1 MKRLFYVGLLG
12 LIAFEILNVY
22 FIMPMPGSQRFR
34 SIDVAYALY
43 NWRWAF
49 RIVFGLMV
57 VAGAPSALRVR
68 WAWRAVPIVLVLLAL
83 VVGWACNFMMNA
95 QSMFSQPNHLAF
107 QGRAQNRL
115 DEGSIVVGVEHNGQA
130 KAWPVRFLVYHH
142 QVQDTV
148 GGLPVLVTY
157 CSVCRTGR
165 VFEPRVGDQPEKFRL
180 VGMDHFNAM
189 FEDSRTGSWWRQVN
203 GTAIAGP
210 LKGAELPEVPSV
222 QMTLRQWFD
231 LHPDS
236 QVMQPD
242 ADFLAQYDTEGRF
255 ERGESKGSLTR
266 TDRGSWNE
274 KSWVVGVEVAGASK
288 AYDWNRLKELRV
300 INDNV
305 GETPIVLVLAAD
317 GQGFAAFARPGGEF
331 QLEGDVLTSE
341 GRRYD
346 FAGRDLADP
355 ALRLR
360 ALPAS
365 QEFWHS
371 WRTFHP
377 ETGRHEMPLPVG

>member
-1 MKRLFYVGLLG
+1 MKKIFYAGMLG
-12 LIAFEILNVY
+12 LIVFEILNVY
-22 FIMPMPGSQRFR
+22 FIMPMPGSQRFH
-34 SIDVAYALY
+34 SIDIAYALHRY
-43 NWRWAF
+43 RWVF
-49 RIVFGLMV
+49 RIVCVLLIA
-57 VAGAPSALRVR
+57 AGARTAFRVR
-68 WAWRAVPIVLVLLAL
+68 WPWRSVPIALMLLTLTVA
-83 VVGWACNFMMNA
+83 WICNFMMNA
-95 QSMFSQPNHLAF
+95 ESMFKQPNHLVF
-107 QGRAQNRL
+107 QGRSQNQL
-115 DEGSIVVGVEHNGQA
+115 DEASIVIGLEHNGQA
-130 KAWPVRFLVYHH
+130 KAWPVRLLVYHH

-165 VFEPRVGDQPEKFRL
+165 VFEPLVRGQPEKFRL

-189 FEDSRTGSWWRQVN
+189 LEDSSTGSWWRQVN
-203 GTAIAGP
+203 GTAAVGP
-210 LKGAELPEVPSV
+210 LKGAALPEVPSF
-222 QMTLRQWFD
+222 QMTLKQWFD

-242 ADFLAQYDTEGRF
+242 ADFLAQYDTDGRF
-255 ERGESKGSLTR
+255 ERGESQGSLTR
-266 TDRGSWNE
+266 TDRASWND
-274 KSWVVGVEVAGASK
+274 KSWVVGIEVRGASK
-288 AYDWNRLKELRV
+288 AYDWNRLRELRV

-331 QLEGDVLTSE
+331 RLEGDVLTSE

-346 FAGRDLADP
+346 FLGRDLNDP
-355 ALRLR
+355 ARRLQM
-360 ALPAS
+360 LPAS

-377 ETGRHEMPLPVG
+377 GTSRYESRSP